1 MIMGLTG
8 LSSSDKND
16 IAKIVVGE
24 LKPLI
29 MPEEQETTVTQPEQ
43 MDTDPILSIVDQKIS
58 SIISSLPEGNIIV
71 RGKRGCQMINQSEE
85 SLNTISDLL
94 KNRNHYRTRSNVR

>member
-1 MIMGLTG
+1 MDPKVN
-8 LSSSDKND
+8 LSQEDKRD
-16 IAKIVVGE
+16 IALIVVAE
-24 LKPLI
+24 LKSAEAPVV
-29 MPEEQETTVTQPEQ
+29 EQAAVVTQPEQ
-43 MDTDPILSIVDQKIS
+43 MDTDPILPVVDKKLA

-94 KNRNHYRTRSNVR
+94 KDRKNYRTRSNVR